1 EPKSAHPPYI
11 SPSLLQPS
19 SSSSLLR
26 NNLSKR
32 NSTKQQKKKRKE
44 KKEDKEAKANEKHSQ
59 DRMRK
64 QEKDRQISSAARIV
78 KTFPF
83 KYAKKFIDMDLK
95 NNSSALNNVMW
106 KILLKIV
113 GIASLCACSPLVKV
127 KTSPHAS
134 FSSSS
139 ATVYSNGCCGQNGKL
154 LVHKHEHKHKHV
166 HKHLKAVNNKKQIP
180 MKKDHFDFGDFHW
193 QDFDFNDFP
202 FELSSL
208 GHEQKTGKKITPG
221 SKEAS
226 SPSVANPWSYRG
238 NNLGWNLGYLGSHS
252 SSSYSSSSFLICKT
266 CENAAYDQ
274 LSNRHNSTSRT
285 MSPRCRS

>member
-1 EPKSAHPPYI
+1 
-11 SPSLLQPS
+11 
-19 SSSSLLR
+19 
-26 NNLSKR
+26 
-32 NSTKQQKKKRKE
+32 
-44 KKEDKEAKANEKHSQ
+44 
-59 DRMRK
+59 MW
-64 QEKDRQISSAARIV
+64 
-78 KTFPF
+78 
-83 KYAKKFIDMDLK
+83 FIFLK
-95 NNSSALNNVMW
+95 VMW

-166 HKHLKAVNNKKQIP
+166 HKHLKAVNNNKQIP
-180 MKKDHFDFGDFHW
+180 MKKDHFDFGDFNW

-221 SKEAS
+221 SKEAR

-252 SSSYSSSSFLICKT
+252 SSSYSSSSKAAPLRSNATSRGGRREPWKRANTGGTRTPDGLAPQTHVCKT
-266 CENAAYDQ
+266 RWNQVHVEDDDKAEVIGRGIGA
-274 LSNRHNSTSRT
+274 RKEGAF
-285 MSPRCRS
+285 